1 MRIFRSFK
9 QLLPTEKNLDKTLTQ
24 TADINS
30 GCKLDKA
37 AYATKNT
44 INTIKY
50 TYSSHLLKRLLKRI
64 PLADLYHLLEWIPS
78 FS

>member
-37 AYATKNT
+37 AYATKNLSILSNIPIT
-44 INTIKY
+44 W
-50 TYSSHLLKRLLKRI
+50 TYKGT
-64 PLADLYHLLEWIPS
+64 
-78 FS
+78 